1 LAMRLLLPLRHA
13 AAPPPAVVVARLRH
27 RRLPITVAAALRCH
41 AIACCCH
48 LTPPRPLPMTSL
60 SLHRLNSPPPP
71 PLPSTQPKLP
81 ISLHSSPPDSIP
93 PSLGSQMHDEA
104 STPLH
109 GVELSQELHSLTSPE
124 LPDHHRL
131 PHCLNSLPR
140 CLPAVEIAADDFALA
155 SSSCSAARRRSSSVG
170 APSRLDS
177 GEDAAR
183 EHPYAATGEDD
194 SYPARSNLDG
204 PDRLLTD
211 GQKVKGLAQS
221 APSLQSG
228 YATSPINRH
237 LGKVNFQLS
246 MWR

>member
-1 LAMRLLLPLRHA
+1 MRLLLPLRHA
-13 AAPPPAVVVARLRH
+13 AAPPPAVVVAPPPPADYCCRCVALPRH
-27 RRLPITVAAALRCH
+27 RLLLPPH
-41 AIACCCH
+41 
-48 LTPPRPLPMTSL
+48 TP
-60 SLHRLNSPPPP
+60 SPPPYD
-71 PLPSTQPKLP
+71 LSLAPSPEFAAAAAITKHTAELP

-109 GVELSQELHSLTSPE
+109 GVELSQELHSLASPE

-228 YATSPINRH
+228 YATSPINCH